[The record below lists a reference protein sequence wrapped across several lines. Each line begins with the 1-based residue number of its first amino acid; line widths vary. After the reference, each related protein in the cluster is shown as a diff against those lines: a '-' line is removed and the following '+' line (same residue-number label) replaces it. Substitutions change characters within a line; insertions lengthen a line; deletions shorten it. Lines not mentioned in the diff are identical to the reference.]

1 MQIYIESPVSIIMA
15 GSQKEECRKFYEL
28 DSLRKVDEVA
38 KSLKQYRGESSKEYF
53 RSLAV
58 KYFIEYPNVKVRL
71 LEKLRAADELKL
83 NFILNGQELTKRCS
97 FLSILE
103 AFATYSK

>member
-15 GSQKEECRKFYEL
+15 GSQKEECRKFYAL

-58 KYFIEYPNVKVRL
+58 KYFIGRIKVGW
-71 LEKLRAADELKL
+71 ET
-83 NFILNGQELTKRCS
+83 QH
-97 FLSILE
+97 SIKMLG
-103 AFATYSK
+103 ATF

>member
-58 KYFIEYPNVKVRL
+58 KYFIGVSQCQGQATGE
-71 LEKLRAADELKL
+71 AASC
-83 NFILNGQELTKRCS
+83 R
-97 FLSILE
+97 
-103 AFATYSK
+103 